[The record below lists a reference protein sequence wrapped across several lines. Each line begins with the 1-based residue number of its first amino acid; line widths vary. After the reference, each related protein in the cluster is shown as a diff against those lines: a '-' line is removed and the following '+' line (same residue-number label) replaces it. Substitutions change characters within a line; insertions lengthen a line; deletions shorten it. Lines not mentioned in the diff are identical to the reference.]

1 MRGASSPST
10 SAVRVGSVR
19 RAGSVKRVRSGRGS
33 GPVRREGAVQVS
45 EVQRARILAAMV
57 RVVAEQGVGS
67 TTVSRVVKRAGV
79 SRRTFYEQF
88 SGCEDCFLAVFEDAV
103 GRASGIVTEATVTAP
118 PVWRERLRAG
128 LGALLGFF
136 DEEPLMGSLLVVDAL
151 GAGPRVL
158 ERRAGVLAE
167 LAVIV
172 GEGHGR
178 GAEANGRGRSS
189 SSSSS
194 SLLPSLTAE
203 GMVGAVLSVIHV
215 RMVQDD
221 RRPLLDLLNP
231 LMGMIVLPYLGR
243 AAAAREL
250 ARPVP
255 KSPRGRASSGASAT
269 TRVRREG
276 SSRDPLEG
284 LEMRLTYR
292 TLTVLSVI
300 AADPGA
306 SNRRVGE
313 AAGVHDQGQIS
324 KLLARLNNLGL
335 IQNTGHGQPRGEPN
349 AWTLTTRGMEVQ
361 GALGH
366 RPHAAGRERDL
377 DDLREL
383 GE

>member
-1 MRGASSPST
+1 
-10 SAVRVGSVR
+10 
-19 RAGSVKRVRSGRGS
+19 
-33 GPVRREGAVQVS
+33 
-45 EVQRARILAAMV
+45 
-57 RVVAEQGVGS
+57 
-67 TTVSRVVKRAGV
+67 
-79 SRRTFYEQF
+79 
-88 SGCEDCFLAVFEDAV
+88 
-103 GRASGIVTEATVTAP
+103 
-118 PVWRERLRAG
+118 
-128 LGALLGFF
+128 LLGFF
-136 DEEPLMGSLLVVDAL
+136 DEEPLLGSLLVVDAL

-158 ERRAGVLAE
+158 ERRAQVLAE

-194 SLLPSLTAE
+194 SPLPSLTAE
-203 GMVGAVLSVIHV
+203 GTVGAVLSVIHV

-250 ARPVP
+250 ERPAP

-269 TRVRREG
+269 TRVRRDRP
-276 SSRDPLEG
+276 SRDPLEG
-284 LEMRLTYR
+284 LDMRLTYR

-313 AAGVHDQGQIS
+313 SAGVHDQGQIS

-335 IQNTGHGQPRGEPN
+335 ITNTGHGQPKGEPN
-349 AWTLTTRGMEVQ
+349 AWTLTTRGAEVQ
-361 GALGH
+361 QALT
-366 RPHAAGRERDL
+366 AGR
-377 DDLREL
+377 
-383 GE
+383 

>member
-1 MRGASSPST
+1 
-10 SAVRVGSVR
+10 
-19 RAGSVKRVRSGRGS
+19 
-33 GPVRREGAVQVS
+33 VRREGAVQVS

-57 RVVAEQGVGS
+57 RVVSEQGVGA

-136 DEEPLMGSLLVVDAL
+136 DEEPLLGSLLVVDAL

-158 ERRAGVLAE
+158 GRRARVLAE

-172 GEGHGR
+172 GEEHGR
-178 GAEANGRGRSS
+178 GAGANNGRERSS
-189 SSSSS
+189 S
-194 SLLPSLTAE
+194 LPSLTAE

-243 AAAAREL
+243 AAAAKEL
-250 ARPVP
+250 ARPAP

-269 TRVRREG
+269 TRVRRDG
-276 SSRDPLEG
+276 SPSRDPLEG
-284 LEMRLTYR
+284 LDMRLTYR

-335 IQNTGHGQPRGEPN
+335 ITNTGQGQPKGEPN
-349 AWTLTTRGMEVQ
+349 AWTLTTRGIEVET
-361 GALGH
+361 AL
-366 RPHAAGRERDL
+366 RV
-377 DDLREL
+377 
-383 GE
+383 

>member
-1 MRGASSPST
+1 MRVVGSSSPST
-10 SAVRVGSVR
+10 PAERVGGVR
-19 RAGSVKRVRSGRGS
+19 RAGPAKGILRSGRGS
-33 GPVRREGAVQVS
+33 GPVRREGGVQVS

-57 RVVAEQGVGS
+57 RVVAEQGVGA

-79 SRRTFYEQF
+79 SRRTFYELF

-103 GRASGIVTEATVTAP
+103 GRASGIVAEATVTAP
-118 PVWRERLRAG
+118 PVWREQLRAG

-136 DEEPLMGSLLVVDAL
+136 DEAPLIGSLLVVDAL

-158 ERRAGVLAE
+158 ERRARVLAE

-178 GAEANGRGRSS
+178 GAGANGRGRSS

-194 SLLPSLTAE
+194 SSLPSLTAE
-203 GMVGAVLSVIHV
+203 GTVGAVLSVIHV

-250 ARPVP
+250 ARPAP
-255 KSPRGRASSGASAT
+255 GSPRGRASSGASTT
-269 TRVRREG
+269 TRVRHEV

-300 AADPGA
+300 ASEPGA

-313 AAGVHDQGQIS
+313 SAGVHDQGQIS

-335 IQNTGHGQPRGEPN
+335 IQNTGHGQPKGEPN
-349 AWTLTTRGMEVQ
+349 SWTLTTRGTEVQ
-361 GALGH
+361 QALATS
-366 RPHAAGRERDL
+366 R
-377 DDLREL
+377 
-383 GE
+383 